1 MKSHPPFAGARLQK
15 STEATSTM
23 NAEPEDTDAS
33 DDSAPSEDAKSA
45 AMKRQKAEDKDAIL
59 PAPVPEKQRKIAEEW
74 QRPPGQSSG

>member
-1 MKSHPPFAGARLQK
+1 
-15 STEATSTM
+15 M
-23 NAEPEDTDAS
+23 NAEPEGTNDA
-33 DDSAPSEDAKSA
+33 ADANDEKEA